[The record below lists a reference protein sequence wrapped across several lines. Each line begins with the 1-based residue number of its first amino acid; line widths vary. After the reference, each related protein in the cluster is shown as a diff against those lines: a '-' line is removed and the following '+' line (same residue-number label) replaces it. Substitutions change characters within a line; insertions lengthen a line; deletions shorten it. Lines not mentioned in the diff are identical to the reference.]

1 MTTDQPTKRFAGLY
15 SGEELLRSKAIEA
28 IVADQRLHLHL
39 EVVEGAMNIADW
51 LRQFETDDED
61 LKLIQVLGIRMF
73 NAFGA
78 SLKLCCSGYYQNAA
92 LILRDVLET
101 VFLVDLF
108 RRDKSLI
115 AKWRLADKASRMK
128 QFKPVL
134 VRTMLDDRD
143 GFTER
148 KRAAM
153 YDLFSELAGHAT
165 MQSIEMLR
173 PRGMDVH
180 CGPFFDATA
189 LEAVISEMGRLAVQV
204 GENLETFK
212 PNLGT
217 KDLDIPIHFN
227 TLKARWISVFYL
239 KFP

>member
-1 MTTDQPTKRFAGLY
+1 M
-15 SGEELLRSKAIEA
+15 RSKAIEA

-108 RRDKSLI
+108 RGDKSLI

-153 YDLFSELAGHAT
+153 YDLLTANGFVRVLTA
-165 MQSIEMLR
+165 QSRFDDWYVASRLL
-173 PRGMDVH
+173 PRV
-180 CGPFFDATA
+180 
-189 LEAVISEMGRLAVQV
+189 EAVFSTPA
-204 GENLETFK
+204 
-212 PNLGT
+212 
-217 KDLDIPIHFN
+217 
-227 TLKARWISVFYL
+227 
-239 KFP
+239 

>member
-39 EVVEGAMNIADW
+39 EGVEGAMNIADW

-108 RRDKSLI
+108 RGDKSAIVYL
-115 AKWRLADKASRMK
+115 
-128 QFKPVL
+128 
-134 VRTMLDDRD
+134 
-143 GFTER
+143 
-148 KRAAM
+148 
-153 YDLFSELAGHAT
+153 
-165 MQSIEMLR
+165 
-173 PRGMDVH
+173 
-180 CGPFFDATA
+180 
-189 LEAVISEMGRLAVQV
+189 
-204 GENLETFK
+204 
-212 PNLGT
+212 T
-217 KDLDIPIHFN
+217 KHH
-227 TLKARWISVFYL
+227 
-239 KFP
+239 

>member
-1 MTTDQPTKRFAGLY
+1 MTADHPTKKFAILY
-15 SGEELLRSKAIEA
+15 DGEEFFRSKAIGTL
-28 IVADQRLHLHL
+28 VADERLHLHL

-108 RRDKSLI
+108 RGDKSLI

-173 PRGMDVH
+173 PRGMNVH

-204 GENLETFK
+204 GENLETFRSD
-212 PNLGT
+212 LGI
-217 KDLDIPIHFN
+217 KDLEILMHFN
-227 TLKARWISVFYL
+227 SLKVRWFTTFY
-239 KFP
+239 PSIG